1 MTALRFGMFAL
12 GLAACLTPVQ
22 GRAVDLGLAP
32 YIEYNAGVSIIRNQN
47 ITRANPIGLSG
58 RVESEP
64 GFNVGGAIGTK
75 FLQHFRTEI
84 NVGYRQSEVD
94 AIRLVRGDESD
105 GKGAISMIH
114 LLGNVYAEYDFEL
127 GVIPY
132 FGIGAGWGLIEID
145 ARNTTRTIEI
155 DAGDH
160 AFIWNVM
167 AGASVPFTDVTSFSL
182 GYRYLQSEDLNF
194 RARRIGPPV
203 NAGRQVDSEF
213 DSHEVVFGIRYSF

>member
-12 GLAACLTPVQ
+12 GLVACLAPSP

-32 YIEYNAGVSIIRNQN
+32 YIEYNAGVSFIRNQN
-47 ITRANPIGLSG
+47 LTRANPIGLSG
-58 RVESEP
+58 KVESEP

-84 NVGYRQSEVD
+84 NVGYRRSEID
-94 AIRLVRGDESD
+94 AIRLVDGDESD
-105 GKGAISMIH
+105 GKGEISMIH
-114 LLGNVYAEYDFEL
+114 VLGNVYAEYDFEV

-132 FGIGAGWGLIEID
+132 FGLGVGYGKIEID
-145 ARNTTRTIEI
+145 ARNKPRTIEVDSSD
-155 DAGDH
+155 DAV
-160 AFIWNVM
+160 IWNAM
-167 AGASVPFTDVTSFSL
+167 AGVTVPFSDVTSFSL

-203 NAGRQVDSEF
+203 NGARQVDSEF
-213 DSHEVVFGIRYSF
+213 DAHEVVFGIHYSF